1 MKNILVIGDKGFL
14 GRAPFTYL
22 NPEFN
27 LIPYS
32 KFSLSKT
39 PELSQLLKVLEIAS
53 PEVVLFLAGNRITH
67 GATDQQV
74 IENYTK
80 NVVFQEIV
88 ISSVATYGLSKFI
101 YASTS
106 AIYDKFQEEFLVE
119 ELLFRGGGS
128 RSIQEDYAGAKD
140 KGMRLV
146 NHYYK
151 RTGNF
156 TNIIVSNVYGV
167 HDLEARAAKLFIPH
181 AIDSIHTGKIKNQ
194 NVVFNGNPETRRDFL
209 HEKDFTSALR
219 NVIMQSEFQDSY
231 NIGSGSSHK
240 VSEVSNIIANL
251 FGFEN
256 QIVFRGFQDKLASR
270 RVMNLDR
277 MRRTGWAPTISLSDG
292 ISETVSNFFSR
303 LKENK

>member
-14 GRAPFTYL
+14 GRATFTYL

-88 ISSVATYGLSKFI
+88 ISSVATYGLTKFI

-119 ELLFRGGGS
+119 ELLFRGGS
-128 RSIQEDYAGAKD
+128 RSIQEDYAGAK
-140 KGMRLV
+140 
-146 NHYYK
+146 
-151 RTGNF
+151 
-156 TNIIVSNVYGV
+156 
-167 HDLEARAAKLFIPH
+167 A
-181 AIDSIHTGKIKNQ
+181 
-194 NVVFNGNPETRRDFL
+194 
-209 HEKDFTSALR
+209 
-219 NVIMQSEFQDSY
+219 
-231 NIGSGSSHK
+231 
-240 VSEVSNIIANL
+240 
-251 FGFEN
+251 
-256 QIVFRGFQDKLASR
+256 
-270 RVMNLDR
+270 
-277 MRRTGWAPTISLSDG
+277 
-292 ISETVSNFFSR
+292 
-303 LKENK
+303 

>member
-1 MKNILVIGDKGFL
+1 MKNILVFGDKGFL
-14 GRAPFTYL
+14 GRATFTYL

-32 KFSLSKT
+32 KFSLSSI
-39 PELSQLLKVLEIAS
+39 PEKKQLMKVLEITS

-67 GATDQQV
+67 GATNQQI

-88 ISSVATYGLSKFI
+88 ISSVAAHGLSKFI

-106 AIYDKFQEEFLVE
+106 ATYDKFEDELLIE
-119 ELLFRGGGS
+119 ELLS
-128 RSIQEDYAGAKD
+128 RKRWQPNKKDYAGAKD
-140 KGMRLV
+140 EGMRLV
-146 NHYYK
+146 NHWYQ

-156 TNIIVSNVYGV
+156 TNIIVSNVYGG
-167 HDLEARAAKLFIPH
+167 HDLEAKTAQLFIPH
-181 AIDSIHTGKIKNQ
+181 AIDSIHTGRIKNQ
-194 NVVFNGNPETRRDFL
+194 NVFFNGNPETQRDFL
-209 HEKDFTSALR
+209 YEKDFTSALR

-251 FGFEN
+251 FEFKN
-256 QIVFRGFQDKLASR
+256 QIVFREFQDELTSQ
-270 RVMNLDR
+270 RVMNVDR
-277 MRRTGWAPTISLSDG
+277 LRRTGWAPTISLSDG
-292 ISETVSNFFSR
+292 ISETVSYFLSKLNE
-303 LKENK
+303 KK